1 MKIKYVLAAVLLLLG
16 LSGCSLST
24 VDELYTPPKRS
35 EDHNNLQSA
44 IDSALGGMEYC
55 APVAGDNRQ
64 TVQQADLDGDGDT
77 EYLLFAKGGQEKPL
91 KILIFRK
98 EKEDYSLWQTVE
110 STGSAFDQVEYVQMD
125 GIPGVELV
133 VGRKVSDQVLR
144 SVSVYTFST
153 GQAETLLGAN
163 YSKYLTA
170 DMDRDGGYELFVLR
184 PGQTE
189 TEKGVAELYGVENGT
204 MQRYTEAA
212 MSGPADQLKRVITGS
227 LHGGTPAVFAATT
240 VDEGT
245 IITDVYAIVDGVF
258 TNVSL
263 SAEHGTSV
271 QTLRNYYVYA
281 DDIDSDG
288 EVELPDLITMHPLEQ
303 AKAVQEQHLIR
314 WYSLKPGGEGV
325 TKLYTFHNYV
335 GGWYMELD
343 AQWAERISVTEEG
356 NAYSFH
362 LWDAGF
368 EKAEKIFTVYA
379 LTGADREEQAVS
391 DNRFVLLRG
400 EYTVYA
406 AYMEVASGALSISR
420 EDLINSFRLI
430 HQDWKT
436 GET

>member
-1 MKIKYVLAAVLLLLG
+1 MKIKYVLAAVLLSLVLT
-16 LSGCSLST
+16 GCA
-24 VDELYTPPKRS
+24 VRPVEDLYSPPKRS
-35 EDHNNLQSA
+35 EDYNNLQSA
-44 IDSALGGMEYC
+44 IDNALNAMAYC
-55 APVAGDNRQ
+55 APLSGENRQ
-64 TVQQADLDGDGDT
+64 TVQQADLDGDGET

-98 EKEDYSLWQTVE
+98 EKDAYVLWQNIE

-125 GIPGVELV
+125 HRPGVELV
-133 VGRKVSDQVLR
+133 VGRQVSDQVLR
-144 SVSVYTFST
+144 AVSVYTFAQ
-153 GQAETLLGAN
+153 GQSQTLLSAN
-163 YSKYLTA
+163 YSKYLTL
-170 DMDRDGGYELFVLR
+170 DMDPDGRAELFILR

-189 TEKGVAELYGVENGT
+189 TEKGVAELYTVENGT

-240 VDEGT
+240 VDEST
-245 IITDVYAIVDGVF
+245 IITDVYAIVNGIF

-263 SAEHGTSV
+263 SAESGTSV

-281 DDIDSDG
+281 DDIDADG
-288 EVELPDLITMHPLEQ
+288 EVELPDLITMHPV
-303 AKAVQEQHLIR
+303 AAGRTVQEQHLIR
-314 WYSLKPGGEGV
+314 WYSLKPGGESV

-343 AQWAERISVTEEG
+343 TAWAERISVTEEG
-356 NAYSFH
+356 NAYSFY
-362 LWDAGF
+362 LWDTAFREAG
-368 EKAEKIFTVYA
+368 KIFTVYA
-379 LTGADREEQAVS
+379 LTGADRETQALAE
-391 DNRFVLLRG
+391 NRFLLLRG

-420 EDLINSFRLI
+420 EDLINCFRLI